1 MAQENTLAFP
11 QELRDDAK
19 SWPFIK
25 FSCNDVETRR
35 IFFPIPQGLSFSD
48 SMTYSTIDLG
58 ILGDS
63 AAKGMIAASQG
74 NDGLDAV
81 TKGITTAAT
90 SLTEKAKSLKGAA
103 AASIAARQLL
113 RQEQV
118 ANVIDFAA
126 QQVIAPNTNATF
138 QNSNIRSFQ
147 FNFKL
152 VSRTLKDSNTARE
165 IIRLFQEKMYPIG
178 TDVVL
183 KYPPAWDIKF
193 YNGEGNE
200 NKFIPGIYTSYLTGL
215 TTTFNSSTNM
225 FHDDGS
231 PLEVDIGI
239 QFQEIKALTRQEIQK
254 LSK

>member
-1 MAQENTLAFP
+1 MDDPLLAFP

-19 SWPFIK
+19 SWPFIR
-25 FSCNDVETRR
+25 FECLDVDHKA
-35 IFFPIPQGLSFSD
+35 IYFPIPQGLSFSD
-48 SMTYSTIDLG
+48 SMAYSTIDLG

-63 AAKGMIAASQG
+63 AAKGMIAASKG

-113 RQEQV
+113 KQEQV
-118 ANVIDFAA
+118 ANVIDFASK
-126 QQVIAPNTNATF
+126 QVIAPNTNATF

-147 FNFKL
+147 FYFKL
-152 VSRTLKDSNTARE
+152 VSRTLKDSNSIRQ
-165 IIRLFQEKMYPIG
+165 IIRVFQKKMYPIG
-178 TDVVL
+178 KDVIME
-183 KYPPAWDIKF
+183 YPPSWSIKF
-193 YNGEGNE
+193 FDGTGIE
-200 NKFIPGIYTSYLTGL
+200 NKHIPGIYTSYLTGL

-231 PLEVDIGI
+231 PLEVDVSV
-239 QFQEIKALTRQEIQK
+239 QFQEIKALNRGEIEK
-254 LSK
+254 LLK